1 MSNLIESIENEII
14 GAIESDQL
22 ILPTLP
28 EVSLRVREV
37 AQDDNA
43 GVIDLSRVIS
53 NDAAISARIIKV
65 CNSPLLRAA
74 QPVETLQMAVNRLGM
89 SYTADLAVGLA
100 MAQMFQ
106 ATSDLVDTRMREVWN
121 RSTEVAGL
129 CNMLAQ
135 SHTRLAPG
143 QATLAGVTHL
153 IGALPVLRY
162 AEDHENLINDAQV
175 LDEVIAKLHPKL
187 GGMILKA
194 WDFAPE
200 LCEVPEQYLNF
211 QRQSE
216 KADFVD
222 LVTVAN
228 LQSYAGTDHPYNNMD
243 WTTIPAFTQLGIDA
257 TPDEDD
263 DEEEDLSANM
273 EAALALLG

>member
-1 MSNLIESIENEII
+1 MSDLIETIENDII
-14 GAIESDQL
+14 SAIASDQL
-22 ILPTLP
+22 VLPTLP

-43 GVIDLSRVIS
+43 SVTDLSRVIS

-74 QPVETLQMAVNRLGM
+74 QPVENLNMAINRLGM
-89 SYTADLAVGLA
+89 GYSADLAVGLA

-106 ATSDLVDTRMREVWN
+106 ATTDLIDARMREVWA
-121 RSTEVAGL
+121 RSTDIAGI
-129 CNMLAQ
+129 CHVLAQ
-135 SHTRLAPG
+135 SYTRLPTG
-143 QATLAGVTHL
+143 QATLAGITHL
-153 IGALPVLRY
+153 IGVLPILRF
-162 AEDHENLINDAQV
+162 AEENDHLLTDAAT

-187 GGMILKA
+187 GTMILKA
-194 WDFAPE
+194 WDFSPE
-200 LCEVPEQYLNF
+200 LCDVPEQYLNF
-211 QRQSE
+211 ERRSE

-228 LQSYAGTDHPYNNMD
+228 LQSYTGTDHPYTQMD
-243 WTTIPAFTQLGIDA
+243 WSTVPAFAQLGIDP
-257 TPDEDD
+257 TQDDD

>member
-1 MSNLIESIENEII
+1 MSNLIETIENEII
-14 GAIESDQL
+14 SAIASDQL
-22 ILPTLP
+22 VLPTLP

-43 GVIDLSRVIS
+43 CVADLSRVIS

-74 QPVETLQMAVNRLGM
+74 QPVETLQMAINRLGM
-89 SYTADLAVGLA
+89 SYSADLAVGLA

-106 ATSDLVDTRMREVWN
+106 ATTDLIDSRMRDVWN
-121 RSTEVAGL
+121 RSTEVAGM

-135 SHTRLAPG
+135 GNTRLSPG
-143 QATLAGVTHL
+143 QATLAGITHL
-153 IGALPVLRY
+153 IGALPILRF
-162 AEDHENLINDAQV
+162 AEENDDLLNDAYT

-187 GGMILKA
+187 GSMILKA
-194 WDFAPE
+194 WDFSPE

-211 QRQSE
+211 ERQSE
-216 KADFVD
+216 KVDFVD

-228 LQSYAGTDHPYNNMD
+228 LQSYTGTDHPYTQLD
-243 WTTIPAFTQLGIDA
+243 WSTIPAFARLGIDP
-257 TPDEDD
+257 TQDD
-263 DEEEDLSANM
+263 DEEEEDLSANM

>member
-1 MSNLIESIENEII
+1 MSTLIETIENEII
-14 GAIESDQL
+14 SAIASDQL
-22 ILPTLP
+22 VLPTLP

-43 GVIDLSRVIS
+43 GVADLSRVIS

-74 QPVETLQMAVNRLGM
+74 QPVETLQMAINRLGM
-89 SYTADLAVGLA
+89 SYSADLAVGLA

-106 ATSDLVDTRMREVWN
+106 ATTDLIDSRMRDVWN
-121 RSTEVAGL
+121 RSTEVAGM

-135 SHTRLAPG
+135 QHTRLSPG
-143 QATLAGVTHL
+143 QATLAGITHL
-153 IGALPVLRY
+153 IGALPILRF
-162 AEDHENLINDAQV
+162 AEENEALLNDAYT

-216 KADFVD
+216 KPDFVD
-222 LVTVAN
+222 LVTVATI
-228 LQSYAGTDHPYNNMD
+228 QSYAGTDHPYNELD
-243 WTTIPAFTQLGIDA
+243 CTTIPAFAQLGIDA
-257 TPDEDD
+257 SPEEDE
-263 DEEEDLSANM
+263 EEEDLSANM

>member
-1 MSNLIESIENEII
+1 MSDLIQTIENEII
-14 GAIESDQL
+14 SAIASDQL
-22 ILPTLP
+22 VLPTLP

-37 AQDDNA
+37 AQDEDSDVA
-43 GVIDLSRVIS
+43 DLARVIS

-65 CNSPLLRAA
+65 CNSPLLRAS
-74 QPVETLQMAVNRLGM
+74 QPVETLQMAINRLGM
-89 SYTADLAVGLA
+89 SYSADLAVGLA

-106 ATSDLVDTRMREVWN
+106 ATTDLIDSRMRDVWN
-121 RSTEVAGL
+121 RSTEVAGI
-129 CNMLAQ
+129 CHMLAQ
-135 SHTRLAPG
+135 TYTRLSPG
-143 QATLAGVTHL
+143 QATLAGITHL
-153 IGALPVLRY
+153 IGALPILRF
-162 AEDHENLINDAQV
+162 AEENDNLLDDAFT

-211 QRQSE
+211 ERRSDR
-216 KADFVD
+216 ADFVD

-228 LQSYAGTDHPYNNMD
+228 LQSLAGTDHPYNELD
-243 WTTIPAFTQLGIDA
+243 WSTIPAFAQLGID
-257 TPDEDD
+257 PVQSDE
-263 DEEEDLSANM
+263 EEEDLSANM

>member
-1 MSNLIESIENEII
+1 MSTLIETIENEII
-14 GAIESDQL
+14 SAIESDQL

-43 GVIDLSRVIS
+43 GVADLSRVIS

-74 QPVETLQMAVNRLGM
+74 QPVETLQMAINRLGM
-89 SYTADLAVGLA
+89 GYSADLAVGLA

-106 ATSDLVDTRMREVWN
+106 ATTDLIDSRMRDVWN

-135 SHTRLAPG
+135 QHTRLSPG
-143 QATLAGVTHL
+143 QATLAGITHL
-153 IGALPVLRY
+153 IGALPILRF
-162 AEDHENLINDAQV
+162 AEENEALLNDAYT

-216 KADFVD
+216 KPDFVD
-222 LVTVAN
+222 LVTVATI
-228 LQSYAGTDHPYNNMD
+228 QSYAGSDHPYNELD
-243 WTTIPAFTQLGIDA
+243 RTTIPAFAQLGIDA
-257 TPDEDD
+257 SPEEDE
-263 DEEEDLSANM
+263 EEEDLSANM

>member
-1 MSNLIESIENEII
+1 MSDLIQTIENEII
-14 GAIESDQL
+14 SAIASDQL
-22 ILPTLP
+22 VLPTLP

-37 AQDDNA
+37 AQDEDSDVA
-43 GVIDLSRVIS
+43 DLARVIS

-65 CNSPLLRAA
+65 CNSPLLRAS
-74 QPVETLQMAVNRLGM
+74 QPVETLQMAINRLGM
-89 SYTADLAVGLA
+89 SYSADLAVGLA

-106 ATSDLVDTRMREVWN
+106 ATTDLIDSRMRDVWN
-121 RSTEVAGL
+121 RSTEVAGI
-129 CNMLAQ
+129 CHMLAQ
-135 SHTRLAPG
+135 TYTRLSPG
-143 QATLAGVTHL
+143 QATLAGITHL
-153 IGALPVLRY
+153 IGALPILRF
-162 AEDHENLINDAQV
+162 AEENDNLLDDAFT

-211 QRQSE
+211 ERRSDR
-216 KADFVD
+216 ADFVD

-228 LQSYAGTDHPYNNMD
+228 LQSLAVTDHPYNELD
-243 WTTIPAFTQLGIDA
+243 WSTIPAFAQLGID
-257 TPDEDD
+257 PVQSDE
-263 DEEEDLSANM
+263 EEEDLSANM

>member
-1 MSNLIESIENEII
+1 MSTLIETIENEII
-14 GAIESDQL
+14 SAIASDQL

-43 GVIDLSRVIS
+43 GVADLSRVIS

-74 QPVETLQMAVNRLGM
+74 QPVETLQMAINRLGM
-89 SYTADLAVGLA
+89 GYSADLAVGLA

-106 ATSDLVDTRMREVWN
+106 ATTDLIDSRMRDVWN
-121 RSTEVAGL
+121 RSTEVAGM

-135 SHTRLAPG
+135 QHTRLSPG
-143 QATLAGVTHL
+143 QATLAGITHL
-153 IGALPVLRY
+153 IGALPILRF
-162 AEDHENLINDAQV
+162 AEENEALLNDAYT

-216 KADFVD
+216 KPDFVD
-222 LVTVAN
+222 LVTVATI
-228 LQSYAGTDHPYNNMD
+228 QSYAGTDHPYNELD
-243 WTTIPAFTQLGIDA
+243 CTAIPAFAQLGIDA
-257 TPDEDD
+257 SPEEDE
-263 DEEEDLSANM
+263 EEEDLSANM

>member
-1 MSNLIESIENEII
+1 MSNLIETIENEII
-14 GAIESDQL
+14 SAIASDQL
-22 ILPTLP
+22 VLPTLP

-43 GVIDLSRVIS
+43 CVADLSRVIS

-74 QPVETLQMAVNRLGM
+74 QPVETLQMAINRLGM
-89 SYTADLAVGLA
+89 SYSADLAVGLA

-106 ATSDLVDTRMREVWN
+106 ATTDLIDSRMRDVWN
-121 RSTEVAGL
+121 RSTEVAGM

-135 SHTRLAPG
+135 GTRLSPG
-143 QATLAGVTHL
+143 QATLAGITHL
-153 IGALPVLRY
+153 IGALPILRF
-162 AEDHENLINDAQV
+162 AEEHEDLLNDAYT

-187 GGMILKA
+187 GSMILKA

-211 QRQSE
+211 ERQSE
-216 KADFVD
+216 KVDFID

-228 LQSYAGTDHPYNNMD
+228 LQSYAGTDHPYTQLD
-243 WTTIPAFTQLGIDA
+243 WSTIPAFARLGIDP
-257 TPDEDD
+257 TQEDEE
-263 DEEEDLSANM
+263 EEEDLSANM